1 MQKNFR
7 QRWRNKL
14 TKLYYY
20 EIEDYDINENKNY
33 TTCGLVSGE
42 LTEVVSELSEFFG
55 KELLSMKL
63 VLLDEGPL
71 VFDNEEV
78 IHKFQKME
86 Y

>member
-1 MQKNFR
+1 M
-7 QRWRNKL
+7 

-20 EIEDYDINENKNY
+20 ELEEYDADENENY

-42 LTEVVSELSEFFG
+42 LIEVVNELNEFCG
-55 KELLSMKL
+55 KNLISMKL
-63 VLLDEGPL
+63 VTLEEGPL
-71 VFDNEEV
+71 IFDNKEV

>member
-1 MQKNFR
+1 M
-7 QRWRNKL
+7 

-20 EIEDYDINENKNY
+20 ELEDYDVDEEKNY
-33 TTCGLVSGE
+33 TICSLVSGE
-42 LTEVVSELSEFFG
+42 LTEVVSKLNEFCG
-55 KELLSMKL
+55 KEFLSMKL
-63 VLLDEGPL
+63 VPLEEGPL

>member
-1 MQKNFR
+1 M
-7 QRWRNKL
+7 

-20 EIEDYDINENKNY
+20 ELEDYDADEEKNY

-42 LTEVVSELSEFFG
+42 LTEVVSELNEFCG
-55 KELLSMKL
+55 KEFLSMKL
-63 VLLDEGPL
+63 VPLEEGPL

-78 IHKFQKME
+78 IQKFQKME

>member
-1 MQKNFR
+1 M
-7 QRWRNKL
+7 

-20 EIEDYDINENKNY
+20 KIEDYDINENKNY

>member
-1 MQKNFR
+1 M
-7 QRWRNKL
+7 
-14 TKLYYY
+14 TKFYYY
-20 EIEDYDINENKNY
+20 ELECYDADENNNY

-42 LTEVVSELSEFFG
+42 LTEVVSELNEFCG
-55 KELLSMKL
+55 KEFLSMKL
-63 VLLDEGPL
+63 APLEEGPL

>member
-1 MQKNFR
+1 M
-7 QRWRNKL
+7 

-20 EIEDYDINENKNY
+20 ELEDYDVDENKNY

-42 LTEVVSELSEFFG
+42 LTEVVSELNEFCG
-55 KELLSMKL
+55 KEFLSMKL
-63 VLLDEGPL
+63 VPLEEGPL

-78 IHKFQKME
+78 INKFQKME

>member
-1 MQKNFR
+1 M
-7 QRWRNKL
+7 

-20 EIEDYDINENKNY
+20 ELEDYDADENKNY

-42 LTEVVSELSEFFG
+42 LTEAVSEFSEFCG
-55 KELLSMKL
+55 KEFLSMKL
-63 VLLDEGPL
+63 VPLEEGPL